1 MEEIRCFPRSP
12 SATPVCPPRLR
23 SYQTTDMAAELYRTA
38 DAKRTDGTALHRSIP
53 GMRYSVRTWNG
64 IETETLAVGTE
75 EASAILGK
83 SIGSYYTVH
92 TGELRLLGQESYD
105 ACRRSLRDA
114 LTDAIH
120 TLLPAYRIPPDSLPG
135 HSYADEGPAF
145 SDAQGEE
152 AAARHAVSPEWDR
165 GGYLNDAHHSI
176 DDTGV
181 TCITHIPPEPVP
193 EAEPYDIHSVL
204 VIGLG
209 NPELTADAFGTLC
222 VRGLNV
228 TRHLLG
234 EDSPLP
240 APLTSS
246 LHALSAFCPMVL
258 GQTGIETLALVRG
271 AVDAVKPD
279 LVILLDALAASD
291 PASLGKTVQ
300 ISTTGIHPGG
310 GIGNRRS
317 PLTAE
322 TLGVPVLTV
331 GVPTV
336 ISAAAMISR
345 TLEDAGL
352 LPDEKDE
359 DDAPLTPLLREA
371 MERSRGCF
379 VTPKDADLTVREY
392 ARLTAL
398 VINEVVLGEATAA
411 EWFRRV

>member
-1 MEEIRCFPRSP
+1 MTEMTELPFSSRTG
-12 SATPVCPPRLR
+12 APRLR

-38 DAKRTDGTALHRSIP
+38 EAKRTGSPAIHGDIP
-53 GMRYSVRTWNG
+53 GMQYTVRRENG
-64 IETETLAVGTE
+64 IETEILAVETE
-75 EASAILGK
+75 EASALLGK

-92 TGELRLLGQESYD
+92 TGEVRMLGVESYD
-105 ACRRSLRDA
+105 ACRRSIRAA
-114 LTDAIH
+114 LSEAIR
-120 TLLPAYRIPPDSLPG
+120 TVLPAYRIPPDAPAPG
-135 HSYADEGPAF
+135 HSDAEEPAF

-165 GGYLNDAHHSI
+165 GGYLHDAHHSI

-204 VIGLG
+204 AVGLG

-228 TRHLLG
+228 TRHLIG

-240 APLTSS
+240 APLASS

-258 GQTGIETLALVRG
+258 GQTGIETLSLVRG
-271 AVDAVKPD
+271 AVDAVQPD

-300 ISTTGIHPGG
+300 ISTTGIHPGSG
-310 GIGNRRS
+310 VGNRRS
-317 PLTAE
+317 PLVAE

-336 ISAAAMISR
+336 ISAAALISR

-352 LPDEKDE
+352 LPDENAE
-359 DDAPLTPLLREA
+359 DTAPVTPYLRKA
-371 MERSRGCF
+371 LDGCRGSF

-392 ARLTAL
+392 ARLTAC
-398 VINEVVLGEATAA
+398 VINETVLGEATAA
-411 EWFRRV
+411 EWFRRI